1 MAKKRTQ
8 KQKELEQLQQ
18 ELQRVSTVVLTT
30 FQGLTVQQDTE
41 LRRAVQA
48 AGGNYQVVK
57 NTLARLASNGTAA
70 ETLLKQLKGINSIA
84 TTAGDPVALAK
95 VLTKY
100 AKDHPAFTF
109 RAGVVEGRVL
119 SLDELQALAALPARE
134 ELLARLLGL
143 LQAPASRLVSLL
155 SAPGRQLAVV
165 LNQGVKEN
173 KFKQENLPEEQQ
185 AGRTDS

>member
-18 ELQRVSTVVLTT
+18 ELQKVSTVVLTT

-48 AGGNYQVVK
+48 AGGSYQVVK
-57 NTLARLASNGTAA
+57 NTLARLASNGTPA

-84 TTAGDPVALAK
+84 TTEGDPVALAK

-100 AKDHPAFTF
+100 AKDNPAFTF

-134 ELLARLLGL
+134 ELFAKLLGL

-155 SAPGRQLAVV
+155 SAPARQLAVV
-165 LNQGVKEN
+165 LNQGVKET
-173 KFKQENLPEEQQ
+173 KFKQENLPEEQR